1 MLADI
6 HYITLHYIANSMSGK
21 KYGRGRRPVSDPN
34 AFRVSDK
41 TPEGP
46 PVELENQFIL
56 RLPGKVIRE

>member
-6 HYITLHYIANSMSGK
+6 HFITMSGK

-56 RLPGKVIRE
+56 RLPGLDIKM

>member
-1 MLADI
+1 
-6 HYITLHYIANSMSGK
+6 MSK

-56 RLPGKVIRE
+56 RLPGTDLLILGRASL